1 VGGSDFIVLAP
12 LLATALASLVV
23 LLLTAYRRRH
33 LLAVAL
39 TVLGFA
45 AACSTLFWASG
56 FAPRRVTSLLLIDAY
71 ALFLVGLFAGAGLL
85 ITLLGFGYLQKTDI
99 QREEFYVF
107 LLLAVLGAEVLAAAI
122 HFASFFLGL
131 ELLSVSLY
139 GLIAYLRD
147 SRRSL
152 EAGIKYLILSATA
165 SAFLLFG
172 MALIYFEQGTMEFS
186 QLFVARHRA
195 YTPVYLLAG
204 MALVLTGIGFK
215 LAVVP
220 FHLWTPDVYQ
230 GAPAPVTALI
240 ATVSK
245 GAVIAVLMRLFLEMD
260 GRYSS
265 LWVLLS
271 LIAVGSMF
279 LGNFL
284 ALRQENV
291 KRLLAYS
298 SIAHLGYLLVAV
310 LAGGSLAAE
319 AVAFY
324 LLAYFVT
331 TLGAFGVVTV
341 LSTPDEEAQDLDQYR
356 GLFWRRPWPAGIFTL
371 TLLSLAGIPVTVGFL
386 SKFYVVAA
394 GLQSA
399 LWLLVLL
406 FIVNSVIGLFYYL
419 RVIHAMM
426 APLDASP
433 AAWLPPVPFT
443 GTLTLA
449 TLTIL
454 LLWWGLS
461 PSPMMNVIG
470 NSPPVP
476 LANPGDA
483 DRRPPGS
490 LRSPLAEMSPR

>member
-1 VGGSDFIVLAP
+1 VGVTDFIVLAP
-12 LLATALASLVV
+12 LLATALASLAV
-23 LLLTAYRRRH
+23 LLLAAYRRRH
-33 LLAVAL
+33 RLSAAL

-56 FAPRRVTSLLLIDAY
+56 FTPRRVTPLLLIDAY
-71 ALFLVGLFAGAGLL
+71 ALFFMGLFAGAGLL
-85 ITLLGFGYLQKTDI
+85 LTVLGFGYLQKTNT
-99 QREEFYVF
+99 QHEEFYVF
-107 LLLAVLGAEVLAAAI
+107 LLLAALGAEVLAAAI

-147 SRRSL
+147 KRSL

-186 QLFVARHRA
+186 KLFAARHRD

-245 GAVIAVLMRLFLEMD
+245 GAVVSVLMRLFLEMD
-260 GRYSS
+260 GLAYSS
-265 LWVLLS
+265 LWFVLS
-271 LIAVGSMF
+271 LIAGGSMF

-319 AVAFY
+319 AVGFY

-341 LSTPDEEAQDLDQYR
+341 LSTPNEEAQNLDQYR

-386 SKFYVVAA
+386 GKFYIVAA

-406 FIVNSVIGLFYYL
+406 VIVNSVIGLFYYL

-426 APLDASP
+426 APLDESP
-433 AAWLPPVPFT
+433 ATRLPPVPFT

-454 LLWWGLS
+454 LLWWGLY
-461 PSPMMNVIG
+461 PSPMMRVIE
-470 NSPPVP
+470 NSPPVT

-483 DRRPPGS
+483 DRSSGGF
-490 LRSPLAEMSPR
+490 RSPLAEILPR